1 MDSLP
6 LTTPR
11 LHIRLLQQAD
21 ADALFRIY
29 GDPEAMRYVG
39 STGKART
46 REQTGKSVAGFIADR
61 EKRGFGLWATD
72 LRESGE
78 MIGMCGLIPVEGTGP
93 DVEVV
98 YVLERA
104 AWGRGYA
111 TEMARACLAAGFASF
126 GLERII
132 ALAYPENGPSI
143 RVMQKAGMRAAGTM
157 HAHGHDLVCYEAFAD
172 GGGSGSHPSRQRVG
186 RRSGKRP

>member
-1 MDSLP
+1 MDPLP

-11 LHIRLLQQAD
+11 LHIRLLQQED

-46 REQTGKSVAGFIADR
+46 RDQTGKSLAGFIADR
-61 EKRGFGLWATD
+61 EQHGYGLWAAD
-72 LRESGE
+72 LRASGR

-98 YVLERA
+98 YVLEQP
-104 AWGRGYA
+104 AWGQGYA
-111 TEMARACLAAGFASF
+111 TEMARACLEAGFTSF

-143 RVMQKAGMRAAGTM
+143 RVMEKAGMRSAGTL

-172 GGGSGSHPSRQRVG
+172 GGSGSHPSR
-186 RRSGKRP
+186 

>member
-1 MDSLP
+1 MDPLP

-11 LHIRLLQQAD
+11 LSIRLLRPDD
-21 ADALFRIY
+21 ADALYRIY
-29 GDPEAMRYVG
+29 GDPEAMRYIG

-46 REQTGKSVAGFIADR
+46 RDQTGKSVAGFIADR
-61 EKRGFGLWATD
+61 EKHGFGLWATD
-72 LRESGE
+72 LRTSGE

-98 YVLERA
+98 YVLERP

-111 TEMARACLAAGFASF
+111 TEMARACLDAGFAAF

-132 ALAYPENGPSI
+132 ALAYPANGPSI
-143 RVMQKAGMRAAGTM
+143 RVMQKAGMHPAGTM
-157 HAHGHDLVCYEAFAD
+157 HAHGHDLLCYEALAD
-172 GGGSGSHPSRQRVG
+172 EGPGGRPSRSPVG
-186 RRSGKRP
+186 RRSGKRA

>member
-1 MDSLP
+1 MDPLP
-6 LTTPR
+6 LTTSR
-11 LHIRLLQQAD
+11 LQIRALRDED
-21 ADALFRIY
+21 AEALYRIY

-39 STGKART
+39 STGRART
-46 REQTGKSVAGFIADR
+46 REQTRKSLAGFIADR
-61 EKRGFGLWATD
+61 ARHGLGLWATD

-98 YVLERA
+98 YVLEQP

-111 TEMARACLAAGFASF
+111 TEMARACLDAGFASF

-132 ALAYPENGPSI
+132 ALAYPANRPSI
-143 RVMQKAGMRAAGTM
+143 RVMQKAGMHPAGTM
-157 HAHGHDLVCYEAFAD
+157 HAHGHDLVCYEVFAD
-172 GGGSGSHPSRQRVG
+172 VRSGSQPSR
-186 RRSGKRP
+186 

>member
-1 MDSLP
+1 MIFPKPMNPLP
-6 LTTPR
+6 LTTSR
-11 LHIRLLQQAD
+11 LHIRLLREDD
-21 ADALFRIY
+21 ADALYRIY
-29 GDPEAMRYVG
+29 GDPEAMRFVG

-46 REQTGKSVAGFIADR
+46 CEQTGKSLAQFIADR
-61 EKRGFGLWATD
+61 ERHGYGLWATD

-98 YVLERA
+98 YVLEQA
-104 AWGRGYA
+104 AWGQGYA
-111 TEMARACLAAGFASF
+111 TEMARACLDAGFGPY

-143 RVMQKAGMRAAGTM
+143 RVMQKAGMQAAGTM

-172 GGGSGSHPSRQRVG
+172 GGGSGSQPSR
-186 RRSGKRP
+186 

>member
-1 MDSLP
+1 MPVDPLP
-6 LTTPR
+6 LTTTR
-11 LHIRLLQQAD
+11 LQIRLLQPDD
-21 ADALFRIY
+21 ADALYRIY

-39 STGKART
+39 SSGRARS
-46 REQTGKSVAGFIADR
+46 RHQTAKSLAQFIADR
-61 EKRGFGLWATD
+61 ERNGYGLWATD
-72 LRESGE
+72 LRESGR

-98 YVLERA
+98 YVLEQP
-104 AWGRGYA
+104 AWGQGYA
-111 TEMARACLAAGFASF
+111 TEMARACLDAGFASF

-143 RVMQKAGMRAAGTM
+143 RVMQKAGMQAAGTM

-172 GGGSGSHPSRQRVG
+172 GGGSGSQPSR
-186 RRSGKRP
+186 

>member
-1 MDSLP
+1 MIFPLPVHALP
-6 LTTPR
+6 LTTAR
-11 LHIRLLQQAD
+11 LHIRLLRHDDTD
-21 ADALFRIY
+21 AVYRIY

-46 REQTGKSVAGFIADR
+46 REQTGKDVAGFIADR
-61 EKRGFGLWATD
+61 ERHGFGLWAAD

-78 MIGMCGLIPVEGTGP
+78 TIGMCGLIPVEGSGP

-98 YVLERA
+98 YVLEQP

-132 ALAYPENGPSI
+132 ALAYPANGPSI
-143 RVMQKAGMRAAGTM
+143 RVMQKAGMQPAGTM
-157 HAHGHDLVCYEAFAD
+157 HAHGHELVCYEAFAG
-172 GGGSGSHPSRQRVG
+172 GGGSGSQPSR
-186 RRSGKRP
+186 

>member
-1 MDSLP
+1 MNPLP

-11 LHIRLLQQAD
+11 LHIRLLRED
-21 ADALFRIY
+21 DGDALYRIY
-29 GDPEAMRYVG
+29 GDPEAMRFVG
-39 STGKART
+39 STGKARN
-46 REQTGKSVAGFIADR
+46 REQTGKSLAQFIAER
-61 EKRGFGLWATD
+61 ERHGFGLLATD

-104 AWGRGYA
+104 AWGQGYA
-111 TEMARACLAAGFASF
+111 TEMTRACLDAGFGPY
-126 GLERII
+126 GLARII

-143 RVMQKAGMRAAGTM
+143 RVMQKAGMHAAGRM

-172 GGGSGSHPSRQRVG
+172 GGGSGSQPSR
-186 RRSGKRP
+186 

>member
-1 MDSLP
+1 MDPLP

-11 LHIRLLQQAD
+11 LQIRLLRPDD
-21 ADALFRIY
+21 AGALHRIY

-39 STGKART
+39 STGQART
-46 REQTGKSVAGFIADR
+46 REQTGRSVARVIADR
-61 EKRGFGLWATD
+61 ETHGFGLWAAE

-78 MIGMCGLIPVEGTGP
+78 MIGMCGLAPVEGTDS

-98 YVLERA
+98 YVLERP
-104 AWGRGYA
+104 AWGQGYA
-111 TEMARACLAAGFASF
+111 TEMARACLDAGFGPF

-143 RVMQKAGMRAAGTM
+143 RVMRKAGMQPAGTM

-172 GGGSGSHPSRQRVG
+172 GGGPGSQPSR
-186 RRSGKRP
+186 